1 MLCGRISTKYL
12 TESRNTQIRLR
23 KYTNKVL
30 QEICSRFSHNHT
42 CTHALMPWNEFEIC
56 FFLRLSYESLGT
68 ETFKM
73 QWLQNQ
79 GILLSS
85 PHTRCHYR
93 TWTNIEFTCMWTWL
107 EVLISHENQMWT
119 WFVPRSPLQIWYCC
133 ELSWSL
139 RGTENNFASA
149 DICNCIYMRGQQH
162 GLLFLVH
169 WDEIECIFCMQ
180 AFQRVHSEKIFPC
193 LEVKML
199 RLLPWCGSLWEIFV
213 APVGTMSM
221 CVMSDVL

>member
-1 MLCGRISTKYL
+1 M
-12 TESRNTQIRLR
+12 
-23 KYTNKVL
+23 
-30 QEICSRFSHNHT
+30 
-42 CTHALMPWNEFEIC
+42 
-56 FFLRLSYESLGT
+56 
-68 ETFKM
+68 
-73 QWLQNQ
+73 
-79 GILLSS
+79 
-85 PHTRCHYR
+85 
-93 TWTNIEFTCMWTWL
+93 
-107 EVLISHENQMWT
+107 ENQMWT

-139 RGTENNFASA
+139 RGTENNFVCA

-193 LEVKML
+193 LEVKIL

-221 CVMSDVL
+221 CVSYQMFYNVKLCFTMSMCVISDQIKPCSMFFSPSESAITIPGSLW

>member
-1 MLCGRISTKYL
+1 M
-12 TESRNTQIRLR
+12 
-23 KYTNKVL
+23 
-30 QEICSRFSHNHT
+30 
-42 CTHALMPWNEFEIC
+42 
-56 FFLRLSYESLGT
+56 
-68 ETFKM
+68 
-73 QWLQNQ
+73 
-79 GILLSS
+79 
-85 PHTRCHYR
+85 
-93 TWTNIEFTCMWTWL
+93 
-107 EVLISHENQMWT
+107 ENQMWT
-119 WFVPRSPLQIWYCC
+119 WFIPSSPLQIWYCC

-221 CVMSDVL
+221 CVSYQMFYNVKLCFTMSKCVISDQIKPCSIFSPSESAITIVVREKVSLA